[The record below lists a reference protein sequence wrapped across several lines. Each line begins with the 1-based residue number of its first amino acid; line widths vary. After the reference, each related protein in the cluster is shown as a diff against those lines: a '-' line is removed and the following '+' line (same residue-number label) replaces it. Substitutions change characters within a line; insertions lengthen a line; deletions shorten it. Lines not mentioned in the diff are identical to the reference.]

1 MTDNKKRSRKWI
13 TAGLIAAAV
22 AAAAATY
29 RWWAPEASRRA
40 SGFFRPYLTL
50 AGAGHA
56 ALSDRTL
63 LLHDRITL
71 AREVET
77 LRRHT
82 ADLESRSGLALTL
95 LDENRRLRLH
105 LGLKPPRPWHY
116 VHTEVL
122 LLDPYAWQSSFT
134 IAHGSSRGI
143 APGDAVIEC
152 RTPGVRTLVGVIG
165 KVEPDRAQVLMP
177 GNPAVRL
184 SVRMGNSDIVG
195 FLNSSERTAA
205 MQEVPVGLIPREYVF
220 RKGQAVFT
228 TGLERNIPAGL
239 KVGEMDSMDSEGE
252 FFAGD
257 TRKSGFIK
265 LASNY
270 SSLRF
275 LVVITG
281 KPAPAARGKDR

>member
-1 MTDNKKRSRKWI
+1 MAENKKRKVVWLR
-13 TAGLIAAAV
+13 TGLVAAAV
-22 AAAAATY
+22 CAAVATY

-40 SGFFRPYLTL
+40 AGFFRPYLTL
-50 AGAGHA
+50 AGTGQA
-56 ALSDRTL
+56 ALSDKTL

-105 LGLKPPRPWHY
+105 LGLRPPRPWHY

-152 RTPGVRTLVGVIG
+152 RTPGIRNLAGIIG

-184 SVRMGNSDIVG
+184 SVRLGDSDAVG
-195 FLNSSERTAA
+195 FLNSSERSAT

-220 RKGQAVFT
+220 KKGQAVVT

-257 TRKSGFIK
+257 TRKSGFVK
-265 LASNY
+265 LSSSY

-281 KPAPAARGKDR
+281 KEPPRSGKGR

>member
-1 MTDNKKRSRKWI
+1 MAENKKKKTVWLWVGL
-13 TAGLIAAAV
+13 TAAAVCIAAAS
-22 AAAAATY
+22 Y
-29 RWWAPEASRRA
+29 RWWAPEVSRRA
-40 SGFFRPYLTL
+40 AGFFRPYLAL
-50 AGAGHA
+50 AGTGQA

-152 RTPGVRTLVGVIG
+152 RTPGIRNLVGVIG

-184 SVRMGNSDIVG
+184 SVRLGDSDAVG
-195 FLNSSERTAA
+195 FLNSSERSAT

-220 RKGQAVFT
+220 KKGQAVVT

-252 FFAGD
+252 FFAGV
-257 TRKSGFIK
+257 TRKSGFVK
-265 LASNY
+265 LSSNY

-281 KPAPAARGKDR
+281 KEPPLPPGKGR